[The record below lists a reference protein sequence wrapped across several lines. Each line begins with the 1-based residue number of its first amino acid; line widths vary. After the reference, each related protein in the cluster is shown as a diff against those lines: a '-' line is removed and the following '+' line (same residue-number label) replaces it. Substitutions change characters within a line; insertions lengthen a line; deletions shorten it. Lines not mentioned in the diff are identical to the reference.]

1 MGLIGRLRGCL
12 EVFRSARA
20 TMLLSVLIVAG
31 IGTTASLLIWHEREV
46 ALEEHEHEMNSMGVV
61 LSEQT
66 SRYAQV
72 IDLILR
78 QVQSQVALLN
88 VATSED
94 FRRQST
100 TEETRSYLAERVTNV
115 PQVDAIVLID
125 ANGHSLN
132 SSRPLPNAVD
142 VSDQEYYKHFR
153 ERDDPGLFVGSVS
166 KGSISGN
173 SGLFFARRINGRDG
187 KYCGLVLGIVD
198 IKSLSAFYQ
207 AASEHTTESVILLR
221 RDGTMLMR
229 YPNPEMAVGA
239 RLPAISPW
247 YSRVAEGGGSY
258 FTETTFSA
266 ISSLVTV
273 HPLIGYPLVVDVAM
287 GEKDIFD
294 QWRKEAAYIAGF
306 ASTAALIFAGLF
318 WMLSHQ
324 FKRQAAQNDELEVAA
339 ILLSQK
345 QQILRAYAEMSA
357 DWLWELDADLR
368 FKSTS
373 YSVTEAGDIGKTPWE
388 LADPEMD
395 EQRWVV
401 HKVGLAARQP
411 FRNFRWERIG
421 PGGER
426 LFISTNGAP
435 IFAHNGVF
443 SGYRGTGRDITGEVA
458 ATAKLLQLNADL
470 EVGRRRFNAVL
481 NSMSQGVCLFNDDKR
496 LVLSN
501 RRYAAIYNLPPEST
515 RPGRSLEQIVTE
527 RYAAGSA
534 PDMPE
539 AEFLAWRD
547 RVVAEDQPAS
557 AVTRLKNGRVVAIQH
572 QPMPDGGWVAI
583 HEDITERQQAE
594 ASIVFM
600 AHHDALTK
608 LPNRMLFRER
618 VEQAIAMAGRGTD
631 FAVIC
636 LDLDN
641 FKQINDTLGHP
652 VGDELL
658 VAVADRLQSC
668 VREVDTVARL
678 GGDEFAII
686 QIAVQHPEDA
696 EVLASRLIAAFRQP
710 FDVAERQIMSGA
722 SIGITVVSGA
732 TVSYETLMRD
742 ADIALYLAKT
752 EGRGTVRFFE
762 PEMDARV
769 HLRRVLEADL
779 QGALTRNEFELY
791 YQPQIDLTS
800 DSVSGF
806 EALLRWNHPVRGVV
820 SPLDFIPVAEETGII
835 GAIGGWVL
843 RMACFEAENWPDGI
857 SVAVNLSPIQFK
869 KGDVV
874 PAVQAAL
881 AASGLRPDRLELEI
895 TESVFLRDTADTLAA
910 LHQLRSMGVCVALD
924 DFGTGYSS
932 LSYLRSFPFGKI
944 KIDKSFVRDLM
955 TDNGSISIIRAVI
968 GLGLSLGMRTI
979 AEGVETQEQLDRL
992 REEGCD
998 EVQGYLFS
1006 RPRPAGEVPSLIE
1019 RLQRMSEEQV
1029 R

>member
-1 MGLIGRLRGCL
+1 
-12 EVFRSARA
+12 
-20 TMLLSVLIVAG
+20 
-31 IGTTASLLIWHEREV
+31 
-46 ALEEHEHEMNSMGVV
+46 
-61 LSEQT
+61 
-66 SRYAQV
+66 
-72 IDLILR
+72 
-78 QVQSQVALLN
+78 
-88 VATSED
+88 
-94 FRRQST
+94 
-100 TEETRSYLAERVTNV
+100 VTNV

-132 SSRPLPNAVD
+132 SSRPWPAAAVD
-142 VSDQEYYKHFR
+142 ASDRDYYNYFKDH
-153 ERDDPGLFVGSVS
+153 DDAGLFVGSVS
-166 KGSISGN
+166 KSRISGRL
-173 SGLFFARRINGRDG
+173 SLFFARRINGRDG
-187 KYCGLVLGIVD
+187 KYCGVVLGIVD
-198 IKSLSAFYQ
+198 IKSLSAFYL
-207 AASEHTTESVILLR
+207 AAGEHTMESVSLLR

-229 YPNPEMAVGA
+229 YPNPELAVGV
-239 RLPAISPW
+239 RLPLVSPW
-247 YSRVAEGGGSY
+247 YMRVAEGGGSY
-258 FTETTFSA
+258 FTESTSSA
-266 ISSLVTV
+266 ISSLVIV
-273 HPLIGYPLVVDVAM
+273 HPLTEYPLVVDVAM
-287 GEKDIFD
+287 DEADIFA
-294 QWRKEAAYIAGF
+294 QWYREAVYVAGF
-306 ASTAALIFAGLF
+306 ASTAVLIFAGLF
-318 WMLSHQ
+318 WMLAYQ
-324 FKRQAAQNDELEVAA
+324 FRRQAVQNGKLELAA
-339 ILLSQK
+339 IRLNEN

-368 FKSTS
+368 LKSASDLATDPS
-373 YSVTEAGDIGKTPWE
+373 DIGKTPWE
-388 LADPEMD
+388 LADPAMD

-421 PGGER
+421 PDGER
-426 LFISTNGAP
+426 LFISTNGDP
-435 IFAHNGVF
+435 IVDRSGVF
-443 SGYRGTGRDITGEVA
+443 SGYRGTGRDITAEVA
-458 ATAKLLQLNADL
+458 ATAKLLQLNSDL
-470 EVGRRRFNAVL
+470 ELGRRHFNAVL
-481 NSMSQGVCLFNDDKR
+481 DSMSQGVCLYSADKR

-501 RRYAAIYNLPPEST
+501 QRYAAIYNLPPEAT
-515 RPGRSLEQIVTE
+515 CPGRSLEQIVND

-534 PDMPE
+534 LDISE

-547 RVVAEDQPAS
+547 KVVSEDKPSIAI
-557 AVTRLKNGRVVAIQH
+557 TPLKNGRVFAIHH
-572 QPMPDGGWVAI
+572 QPMPDGGWVAF

-618 VEQAIAMAGRGTD
+618 VEQAIAMAGRGTE

-652 VGDELL
+652 VGDGLL

-668 VREVDTVARL
+668 VRDVDTVARL

-686 QIAVQHPEDA
+686 QIAVRQPEDA
-696 EVLASRLIAAFRQP
+696 EALASRLIAAFRQP

-722 SIGITVVSGA
+722 SIGITVVSGDSI
-732 TVSYETLMRD
+732 SYETLMRD

-762 PEMDARV
+762 PEMDARI

-791 YQPQIDLTS
+791 YQPQIDLIS

-820 SPLDFIPVAEETGII
+820 SPLDFIPVAEETGMI
-835 GAIGGWVL
+835 GAIGEWVL
-843 RMACFEAENWPDGI
+843 RMACFEAEDWPGGI
-857 SVAVNLSPIQFK
+857 SVAVNLSPVQFK
-869 KGDVV
+869 KGDLVS
-874 PAVQAAL
+874 AVQAAL

-895 TESVFLRDTADTLAA
+895 TESVLLRDTADTLAA

-955 TDNGSISIIRAVI
+955 TDNGSISIIRAVV
-968 GLGLSLGMRTI
+968 GLGQSLGMKTI

-1006 RPRPAGEVPSLIE
+1006 RPRPAPEVPSLIE
-1019 RLQRMSEEQV
+1019 RLRRMSKV
-1029 R
+1029 ASPMKI